1 MVIRVRIRRRV
12 RKPKPGFFTLKAEP
26 RLRQDGPLRG
36 YLDYVI
42 FTAHTTGGRH
52 YWHAHRHG
60 NFIADFSALVPEEEA
75 INMVRDLHSGQ
86 AVELPGRHRLE
97 LLQGRFGFNGLEP
110 AG

>member
-42 FTAHTTGGRH
+42 FTAHTTGGLH
-52 YWHAHRHG
+52 LWHAHRHG
-60 NFIADFSALVPEEEA
+60 DFIADFSALVPEEEA
-75 INMVRDLHSGQ
+75 INLVRDLHSGQ
-86 AVELPGRHRLE
+86 SVELPGRHRLE
-97 LLQGRFGFNGLEP
+97 LLQGRFGFNETTP
-110 AG
+110 AV